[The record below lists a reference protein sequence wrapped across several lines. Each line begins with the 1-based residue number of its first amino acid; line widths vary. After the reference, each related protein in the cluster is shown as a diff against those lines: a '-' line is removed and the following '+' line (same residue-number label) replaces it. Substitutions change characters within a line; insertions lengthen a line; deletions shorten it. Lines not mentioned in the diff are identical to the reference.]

1 MKLSARDCRYIHDVL
16 IRRYFQVED
25 EKEKAI
31 FCELKKKFEGEN
43 GMGLRGPDRI
53 VEFEESWRNQLADL
67 REKEAEVD
75 EKIRKLQ
82 NYYLAFS
89 KKSWQFIFGMI
100 QVVLIFSMLGAV
112 LYTISSIPAKLSV
125 WAPIPIAFFLF
136 LWEYSGKYFAGW
148 FWRKKNE

>member
-1 MKLSARDCRYIHDVL
+1 MKLTLRDCLFIHDGLLVL
-16 IRRYFQVED
+16 RRNDAYAKKRD
-25 EKEKAI
+25 EI
-31 FCELKKKFEGEN
+31 TVVMKKFEGPN
-43 GMGLRGPDRI
+43 GMAIRSDQE
-53 VEFEESWRNQLADL
+53 VDFEEDWRNQLSEL

-125 WAPIPIAFFLF
+125 WAPIPIAFCLF
-136 LWEYSGKYFAGW
+136 LWEYSGRCFSGW
-148 FWRKKNE
+148 IWRKKNE